1 MSTRASVQRK
11 KSNGRSARDTG
22 RAFLFAAAAIGVLA
36 IILRV
41 LFLLQLK
48 DTPFFSGHFSDTRLY
63 MQLARDIAFGD
74 GIQRAFFMSPLYP
87 HLVAAVWKLTGNPEM
102 WMRILQI
109 LFGAASALLTLL
121 IARRLFDTGTGVL
134 AGVLTALYAPLV
146 FYDGLLLTESL
157 QTLLLTAHMLL
168 ILLALKRSQAGWW
181 VTAGLLLGLAAVTRA
196 NVLLFLPVFLIAWM
210 FTSWLRASVRVS
222 HLAYYAAAVLLTLA
236 PTTVHNAAE
245 EGVFI
250 PVTSSLGYNLYAGN
264 NPEADGFYTMPEP
277 VDLYTDPNGEAW
289 VEQQTGRDM
298 NAAEVSAWWRDR
310 ALTWM
315 GEHPGEAVTLFGQKL
330 LLFFHPEE
338 IDQLGLSMEFF
349 ADRYGTVIG
358 LPSDLFPV
366 LLLLAFAGF
375 ALLLRDSRHGRIL
388 LLFLLVFAAANAL
401 FFVSGRLRLPV
412 LPLMIIAA
420 SHAGI
425 QLFNLLRQREAQK
438 RSVISLAMGAAVAA
452 AVLILQ
458 PAVQQSFA
466 QEYLKLG
473 QMAFDSGE
481 FSQAESH
488 FRTSVEEKRTVDGLT
503 NLGNALAAQQQSAN
517 AAEAYREAIAVDS
530 TSALAWFNYGN
541 LLMQTG
547 RPQYAYGTWKRAL
560 ELQPRLAAAH
570 RNLGLL
576 LFRAGRLQ
584 EALRHLETYTGLE
597 RDGAKKREIERDI
610 ARIRSM
616 LQQQPR

>member
-1 MSTRASVQRK
+1 MSTRASGQRK
-11 KSNGRSARDTG
+11 TPEGRHVLDSG
-22 RAFLFAAAAIGVLA
+22 RTFLLAAAAVGGIA

-41 LFLLQLK
+41 LFLIQLS
-48 DTPFFSGHFSDTRLY
+48 DTPFFTGHYSDTRLY

-74 GIQRAFFMSPLYP
+74 GVQRAFFMSPLYP
-87 HLVAAVWKLTGNPEM
+87 HLVAAVWKLTGNPEL

-109 LFGAASALLTLL
+109 TFGTASAVLTLM
-121 IARRLFDTGTGVL
+121 IGRRLFNMNTGVL
-134 AGVLTALYAPLV
+134 AGLLTALYAPLV

-157 QTLLLTAHMLL
+157 QTLLLTAHMLVL
-168 ILLALKRSQAGWW
+168 LLALKRSQPAWW
-181 VTAGLLLGLAAVTRA
+181 IVAGLLLGLAAITRA
-196 NVLLFLPVFLIAWM
+196 NVLLFLPVFLITWM
-210 FTSWLRASVRVS
+210 FAPRLRSSVRGL
-222 HLAYYAAAVLLTLA
+222 HMAFYALAALLALV

-250 PVTSSLGYNLYAGN
+250 PVTSSVGYNLYAGN
-264 NPEADGFYTMPEP
+264 NSEADGFYAMPEP

-289 VEQQTGRDM
+289 VEQQTGKEM
-298 NAAEVSAWWRDR
+298 NSAEVSAWWRAR

-315 GEHPGEAVTLFGQKL
+315 GEHPGEALTLFGRKL

-338 IDQLGLSMEFF
+338 IDQLGLSMAFF
-349 ADRYGTVIG
+349 ADRYGAVIG
-358 LPSDLFPV
+358 LPAGVFPV

-375 ALLLRDSRHGRIL
+375 AFMLRDSEHGRML
-388 LLFLLVFAAANAL
+388 LLFLLVFTAANAL

-412 LPLMIIAA
+412 MPLVMIAA
-420 SHAGI
+420 SHATM
-425 QLFNLLRQREAQK
+425 QLLHMLRLRKARK
-438 RSVISLAMGAAVAA
+438 SSLIPLVTGAAAAA
-452 AVLILQ
+452 AVLIFQ

-473 QMAFDSGE
+473 QMAFDAGD
-481 FSQAESH
+481 FSRAESH
-488 FRTSVEEKRTVDGLT
+488 FRASVEEKRTVDGLT
-503 NLGNALAAQQQSAN
+503 NLGNALAAQQQTEN
-517 AAEAYREAIAVDS
+517 AADAYQAAIAEDS

-576 LFRAGRLQ
+576 LFQAGRLQ
-584 EALRHLETYTGLE
+584 EALRHLEMYTDLE
-597 RDGAKKREIERDI
+597 RDGKKRREIERDI
-610 ARIRSM
+610 ARIRSL
-616 LQQQPR
+616 LQQTR